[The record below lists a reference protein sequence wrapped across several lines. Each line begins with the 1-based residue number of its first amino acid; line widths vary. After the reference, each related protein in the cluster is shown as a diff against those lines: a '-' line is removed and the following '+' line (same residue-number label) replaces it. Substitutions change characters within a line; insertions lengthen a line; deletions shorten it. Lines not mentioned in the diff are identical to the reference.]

1 VMARMCVVLIVL
13 AGFFATGDISA
24 VIRGGTA
31 AVTDATKLAATLSG
45 WCGQFTGSPSIAA
58 DRSWDGQTG
67 QQAGQQAGDRLALP
81 EPPRMNQRMN
91 QVAIPADAV
100 RSVTLDDLLAG
111 DRLLVWC
118 RIQPGQ
124 ASNEL
129 LAIDIIDQARGE
141 VLLSRH
147 LRSTGHAA
155 QPQRVQLQARTVQSG
170 QMLTIRPVHG
180 SPLFRQGQEPPAGND
195 VVGPVIAIKTIHRKP
210 ADNSYEPAAT

>member
-1 VMARMCVVLIVL
+1 MARMCVVLIVL

-31 AVTDATKLAATLSG
+31 AVTDATELTATLSG
-45 WCGQFTGSPSIAA
+45 WCGQFTGLPSIAA
-58 DRSWDGQTG
+58 DRSWDDQTG
-67 QQAGQQAGDRLALP
+67 EQAGDRSALP

-91 QVAIPADAV
+91 QVEIPADAV
-100 RSVTLDDLLAG
+100 RSVTLDDLLTG

-118 RIQPGQ
+118 RIQTGQ
-124 ASNEL
+124 YRNEL

-180 SPLFRQGQEPPAGND
+180 SPIFRQGQEPSSGSD
-195 VVGPVIAIKTIHRKP
+195 VVGPVIAIKTIRRTP
-210 ADNSYEPAAT
+210 ADNSYEPTAT

>member
-1 VMARMCVVLIVL
+1 MMARMCVVLIVL
-13 AGFFATGDISA
+13 AGFFVTGDISA

-31 AVTDATKLAATLSG
+31 AVTDATELTATLSG
-45 WCGQFTGSPSIAA
+45 WCGQFTGLPSIAA

-67 QQAGQQAGDRLALP
+67 EQAGDRSALP
-81 EPPRMNQRMN
+81 EPPRMNQ
-91 QVAIPADAV
+91 VEIPADAV
-100 RSVTLDDLLAG
+100 RSVTLDDLLTG

-118 RIQPGQ
+118 RIQTGQ
-124 ASNEL
+124 YRNEL

-180 SPLFRQGQEPPAGND
+180 SPIFRQGQEPSSGSD
-195 VVGPVIAIKTIHRKP
+195 VVGPVIAIKTIRRRP
-210 ADNSYEPAAT
+210 ADNSYEPTAT

>member
-1 VMARMCVVLIVL
+1 MARMCVVLIVL

-31 AVTDATKLAATLSG
+31 AVTDATELTATLSG
-45 WCGQFTGSPSIAA
+45 WCGQFTGLPSIAA

-67 QQAGQQAGDRLALP
+67 EQAGDRSALP

-91 QVAIPADAV
+91 QVEIPADAV
-100 RSVTLDDLLAG
+100 RSVTLDDLLTG

-118 RIQPGQ
+118 RIQTGQ
-124 ASNEL
+124 YRNEL

-180 SPLFRQGQEPPAGND
+180 SPIFRQGQEPSSGSD
-195 VVGPVIAIKTIHRKP
+195 VVGPVIAIKTIRRRP
-210 ADNSYEPAAT
+210 ADNSYEPTAT